1 MKTLRYLLIALAMA
15 SFLSGNAQSF
25 ASQPGTQMAGDIVV
39 SAPGQVSSDGLQSRS
54 GRSITP
60 VAVKS
65 TRNTTMGSFSGGSS
79 ATPMFT
85 STSRLKGGSGKSG
98 GGFSG
103 GAAAGGL
110 MSSGSR
116 YSSVAAGGGGSA
128 GGSVSASGGPR
139 KIGGGNSGG
148 GDPGPENPDDPWS
161 TPLGDVMWPM
171 MALACAYALARAFLK
186 YLLYRKKQ

>member
-25 ASQPGTQMAGDIVV
+25 ASQPGTQMAEDIVV
-39 SAPGQVSSDGLQSRS
+39 SAPGQVSSGGLQSRS

-65 TRNTTMGSFSGGSS
+65 TRKTTMSSSSGSS
-79 ATPMFT
+79 ASPMFT
-85 STSRLKGGSGKSG
+85 STSRLKSGSGMSG

-103 GAAAGGL
+103 GASAGGL

-128 GGSVSASGGPR
+128 GGSVSAAGGPR

-148 GDPGPENPDDPWS
+148 GDPGPENPDDPWA
-161 TPLGDVMWPM
+161 TPLGDVLWPM

>member
-39 SAPGQVSSDGLQSRS
+39 SAPGQVSSGGLQSRS

-65 TRNTTMGSFSGGSS
+65 ARNTTMGSFNGGSS
-79 ATPMFT
+79 AMPMFT

-148 GDPGPENPDDPWS
+148 GDPGPENPDDPWA

-171 MALACAYALARAFLK
+171 MVLACAYALARAFLK

>member
-1 MKTLRYLLIALAMA
+1 MKSVKLKNIRALILGLLLVGGLPMA
-15 SFLSGNAQSF
+15 RAEV
-25 ASQPGTQMAGDIVV
+25 QMAGDIVV
-39 SAPGQVSSDGLQSRS
+39 SAPGQVSSGGLQSRS

-65 TRNTTMGSFSGGSS
+65 TRNTTMGSYSGGSS
-79 ATPMFT
+79 ATPIFT

-116 YSSVAAGGGGSA
+116 YSSAAANGGGGGA
-128 GGSVSASGGPR
+128 TVSASTTPSGPR
-139 KIGGGNSGG
+139 RTNGY
-148 GDPGPENPDDPWS
+148 PDIPFPDEEQ
-161 TPLGDVMWPM
+161 PLGDVMWPM
-171 MALACAYALARAFLK
+171 MALACAYVLARAFLK